1 MGLHT
6 SCRSE
11 SSYFAWSFGQWFE
24 FRMIFIMLQYNRL
37 WSCFSCLL
45 PNTINYSATSFSFSV
60 STFLASLGVL
70 PKLQLK
76 RKMSPKSWCPL
87 KVCQINGLQL
97 LQLLTFATEGKLLSS
112 FLQNIILESKTID
125 ESICEHRLERWVDGN
140 PIYNTV
146 IFFKRFCFLKGSH
159 IKQMAGE
166 ESWQDF

>member
-1 MGLHT
+1 MVLHT

-11 SSYFAWSFGQWFE
+11 SSYFAWSFGQLFE

-37 WSCFSCLL
+37 WSCFSCHLA
-45 PNTINYSATSFSFSV
+45 NTIYYSATSFSFSV

-97 LQLLTFATEGKLLSS
+97 LQLLTFATEGKLLWYSKLLSLLNLLYS
-112 FLQNIILESKTID
+112 FI
-125 ESICEHRLERWVDGN
+125 
-140 PIYNTV
+140 
-146 IFFKRFCFLKGSH
+146 H
-159 IKQMAGE
+159 IKLFFVGFKC
-166 ESWQDF
+166 S

>member
-1 MGLHT
+1 MVLHT

-24 FRMIFIMLQYNRL
+24 FRMIFIMLQYNRF
-37 WSCFSCLL
+37 WSCFSCHLA
-45 PNTINYSATSFSFSV
+45 NTIYYSATSFSFSV

-97 LQLLTFATEGKLLSS
+97 LQLLTFATEGKLLC
-112 FLQNIILESKTID
+112 
-125 ESICEHRLERWVDGN
+125 SITPCVH
-140 PIYNTV
+140 PIYTLHQP
-146 IFFKRFCFLKGSH
+146 IQYRLLGRGAYEAKLSK
-159 IKQMAGE
+159 MYLL
-166 ESWQDF
+166 